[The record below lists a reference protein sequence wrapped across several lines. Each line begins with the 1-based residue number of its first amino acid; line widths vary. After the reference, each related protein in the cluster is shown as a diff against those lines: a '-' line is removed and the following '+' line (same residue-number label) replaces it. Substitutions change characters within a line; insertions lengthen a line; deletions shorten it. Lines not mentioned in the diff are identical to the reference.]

1 MKLTKQLIFLF
12 SLFVILRFCFI
23 QLLRLDND
31 LDYLL
36 TKVKNELDG
45 DLNIII
51 LSDHVFNKENMEKT
65 TFAIF
70 SCFRE

>member
-1 MKLTKQLIFLF
+1 
-12 SLFVILRFCFI
+12 V
-23 QLLRLDND
+23 RLDND

-51 LSDHVFNKENMEKT
+51 LSDHVFNKENIEKKNIRNL
-65 TFAIF
+65 FLF
-70 SCFRE
+70 